1 MMNGIRTV
9 AIPFTVTV
17 MYAVNAESSTTIN
30 FNAQKDIRT
39 MTTKQERGAVLLA
52 EYKAADEAVEKARK
66 ALERANKKR
75 SDVVKKLDEEI
86 GKGPFTYQGVMLG
99 KVVIRPSRDGEE
111 VTYFLRGRDTGK
123 GFKAD

>member
-1 MMNGIRTV
+1 MMTGMQTVEIRSTV
-9 AIPFTVTV
+9 AANVV
-17 MYAVNAESSTTIN
+17 VSVGCSTIIN
-30 FNAQKDIRT
+30 SIVQKDQNQ
-39 MTTKQERGAVLLA
+39 MTTKQERGAALLA
-52 EYKAADEAVEKARK
+52 EYKAADEAVEKAKK
-66 ALERANKKR
+66 ALERAMRKR

-111 VTYFLRGRDTGK
+111 VTYFLRGKDTG